1 MKNINGITLIALII
15 TIIILLILTGVT
27 MNIAVN
33 GGLFNNAQRA
43 VEDTNTKVGAVQDRV
58 DELRGVLDEV
68 AS

>member
-15 TIIILLILTGVT
+15 TIIILLILTAVT
-27 MNIAVN
+27 VNITVN

>member
-58 DELRGVLDEV
+58 DELSGVLDEV